1 MFYITITNPAAE
13 TIAKR
18 EYKTEKGAER
28 AYNKAIENSDNI
40 VYLCRYATGNEL
52 WDTTIKTNA

>member
-1 MFYITITNPAAE
+1 MFYITITNLTAE
-13 TIAKR
+13 TTAKR

-28 AYNKAIENSDNI
+28 AYNKAIESPDNI

-52 WDTTIKTNA
+52 WDTMLKTNA